1 MHGPWLS
8 WIYYYG
14 VGGILFV
21 WFVVLALRSGAAR
34 WSLWTDRR
42 LLIVLVAGTVASAA
56 FHAGWIAWIG
66 GP

>member
-8 WIYYYG
+8 WLYYYG

-42 LLIVLVAGTVASAA
+42 LLVAGGIPLA
-56 FHAGWIAWIG
+56 FDSLGSRAD
-66 GP
+66 